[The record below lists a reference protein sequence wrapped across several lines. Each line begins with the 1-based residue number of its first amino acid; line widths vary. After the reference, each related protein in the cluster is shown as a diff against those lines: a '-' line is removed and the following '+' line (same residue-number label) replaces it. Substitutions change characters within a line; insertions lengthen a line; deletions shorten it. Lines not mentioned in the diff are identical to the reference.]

1 MAGGVGAAM
10 AGDMLGICH
19 WLTIGGGSGGEG
31 ADGEI
36 LVAATAATR
45 TAASGV
51 HWKATMA
58 EGMSARA
65 MIDGRGG
72 DREEVGTRR

>member
-1 MAGGVGAAM
+1 MLRWQWRRWRECGSGDGGGNAN
-10 AGDMLGICH
+10 DR
-19 WLTIGGGSGGEG
+19 GSGGEG

-58 EGMSARA
+58 EEMSARA
-65 MIDGRGG
+65 MIDGKGG